1 MLASGSIPGIGNF
14 FAFLPFCL
22 LFFHEDEDED
32 SQGEESKA
40 QKNEAIYVHNET
52 RET

>member
-1 MLASGSIPGIGNF
+1 MLASGSIPGIGN
-14 FAFLPFCL
+14 FLPFCL